1 MQCYTE
7 KWLGLELV
15 TMRAE
20 SRPGPAVEQFS
31 ALLDEAEIIL
41 CHHQLTLDDAVF
53 TRFWLRDRAIGEP
66 LREVR
71 KRRFDGNRR
80 TASSSF
86 YSTSHIFGAGDVSM
100 DLYAFKAQKPDTRR
114 LVDFNPP
121 RRYAHY
127 MMQDSWMFLSG
138 MAEEAPDLQAQFD
151 AALAQVNNAMGQ
163 EEKSWSKVVEA
174 TLFIEAA
181 QAPTDQA
188 PTEWMWKAFKK
199 SVPTMPPRISI
210 EAVDGLA
217 STTKHLEIEVICS
230 P

>member
-181 QAPTDQA
+181 QAPT
-188 PTEWMWKAFKK
+188 EWMWKAFKK

-217 STTKHLEIEVICS
+217 STTKHLEIEVICT

>member
-1 MQCYTE
+1 MQCCTE

-15 TMRAE
+15 TIRAE

-41 CHHQLTLDDAVF
+41 GHRQLTLDDAVF

-100 DLYAFKAQKPDTRR
+100 DLYAFRAQKPDTRR

-121 RRYAHY
+121 RRRKCDWSERNAR
-127 MMQDSWMFLSG
+127 
-138 MAEEAPDLQAQFD
+138 
-151 AALAQVNNAMGQ
+151 AAARRR
-163 EEKSWSKVVEA
+163 
-174 TLFIEAA
+174 
-181 QAPTDQA
+181 
-188 PTEWMWKAFKK
+188 
-199 SVPTMPPRISI
+199 PPRHPVLDSDV
-210 EAVDGLA
+210 ER
-217 STTKHLEIEVICS
+217 TTVVS
-230 P
+230 